1 MTSSART
8 AKQPVSRSVD
18 DRLAEQRLLP
28 IVVLDDAGS
37 ALPLATALTSSGL
50 GCLEVT
56 LRTDAGLDAI
66 ARLTRE
72 TDLMVGAGTVLT
84 PGQVQQAADSGAE
97 FILSPGFN
105 AAVVAECQQLGLPV
119 YPGVATATEVQ
130 MALNAGIDVVK
141 LFPAA
146 LIGGLPMLHA
156 LSAPFPFVRYLP
168 TGGITANTM
177 PDWIADPHVLAVGG
191 TWIAPRD
198 LLSRG
203 DFAEIRDR
211 AVAAA
216 SAARRAAGR
225 R

>member
-1 MTSSART
+1 MTSATRT
-8 AKQPVSRSVD
+8 TQQLASRPVA

-28 IVVLDDAGS
+28 IVVLDDADS
-37 ALPLATALTSSGL
+37 ALPLAAALTSSGL

-72 TDLMVGAGTVLT
+72 AGLMVGAGTVLT
-84 PGQVQQAADSGAE
+84 PGQVQQAADRGAE

-156 LSAPFPFVRYLP
+156 LSAPFPLVRYLP
-168 TGGITANTM
+168 TGGITADSM
-177 PDWIADPHVLAVGG
+177 PDWIAHPHVLAVGG

-198 LLSRG
+198 LLRQG
-203 DFAEIRDR
+203 DFAEIHDR
-211 AVAAA
+211 AVAAV
-216 SAARRAAGR
+216 SAAGR
-225 R
+225 ASVRR